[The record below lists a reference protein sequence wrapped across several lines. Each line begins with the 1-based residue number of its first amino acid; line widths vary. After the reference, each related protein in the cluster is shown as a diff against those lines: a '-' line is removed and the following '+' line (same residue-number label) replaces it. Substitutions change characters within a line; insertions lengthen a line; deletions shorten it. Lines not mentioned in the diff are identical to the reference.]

1 MQNRRLCSAE
11 ANWAART
18 KNNKRGIVRKGATLL
33 EVAYLDYFRYLCFMS
48 KKRELY
54 FFKDYFEKFYDD
66 QTEKVQRKILWTLR
80 IIEQVDR
87 IPEVYLKHLKNTS
100 GLYEIRV
107 QVGNN
112 IYRIFCFFD
121 LDHLVVIGHGFQKKT
136 QKTPKQE
143 IKKAEQ
149 VKQEYYE
156 SKE

>member
-1 MQNRRLCSAE
+1 MQNRGLCSAE

-18 KNNKRGIVRKGATLL
+18 KNNKRGIFRKGVTLL
-33 EVAYLDYFRYLCFMS
+33 EVAYLDYFWYLCFMS

-112 IYRIFCFFD
+112 IY
-121 LDHLVVIGHGFQKKT
+121 
-136 QKTPKQE
+136 
-143 IKKAEQ
+143 
-149 VKQEYYE
+149 
-156 SKE
+156 